1 MAEEPGSVQ
10 WLQQCP
16 LRDSQAGAP
25 PKTGHPEVAG
35 AQLSHTAADKTFG
48 QIKRCKIAVFSQK
61 KKRFLAQESL
71 VGHYQAEDH
80 DGYFRNGESNPGLQG
95 ENLLS

>member
-1 MAEEPGSVQ
+1 MQ
-10 WLQQCP
+10 RP
-16 LRDSQAGAP
+16 LDLGDRLALSG
-25 PKTGHPEVAG
+25 VA
-35 AQLSHTAADKTFG
+35 
-48 QIKRCKIAVFSQK
+48 
-61 KKRFLAQESL
+61 KRFLAQESL

>member
-1 MAEEPGSVQ
+1 M
-10 WLQQCP
+10 
-16 LRDSQAGAP
+16 
-25 PKTGHPEVAG
+25 TG
-35 AQLSHTAADKTFG
+35 
-48 QIKRCKIAVFSQK
+48 QK
-61 KKRFLAQESL
+61 DFLAQESL

>member
-25 PKTGHPEVAG
+25 PKADHPQIAG
-35 AQLSHTAADKTFG
+35 VQLSHTAADKTFG
-48 QIKRCKIAVFSQK
+48 QIKDVKSPCSAKKI
-61 KKRFLAQESL
+61 FLAQESL

-80 DGYFRNGESNPGLQG
+80 GGYFRNGESNPGLQG